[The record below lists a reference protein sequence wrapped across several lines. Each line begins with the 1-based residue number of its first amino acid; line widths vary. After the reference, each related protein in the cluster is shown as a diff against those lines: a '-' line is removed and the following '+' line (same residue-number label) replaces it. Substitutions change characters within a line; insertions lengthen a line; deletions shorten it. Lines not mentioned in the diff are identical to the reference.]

1 MIDMTPEVFAC
12 EAPAKGAGAARA
24 AAMAALVPQ
33 IETARLTLR
42 APRAEDFPLYA
53 EILCSDRGRYMGGP
67 FTRDEAWSDFTR
79 IVAAWLLRGHG
90 AWTVEVTET
99 GRIAGFVLLGFEPG
113 DLEPELGVIFRASG
127 EGQGFATEAA
137 IAARDFA
144 FGTLGWQT
152 LVSYI
157 APANARSIAV
167 ATRLGAVADG
177 EIVEDGEVTAV
188 YRYRTEGGA
197 A

>member
-90 AWTVEVTET
+90 AWTVEVTEA
-99 GRIAGFVLLGFEPG
+99 GRIAGFVLLGFV
-113 DLEPELGVIFRASG
+113 DDTV
-127 EGQGFATEAA
+127 T
-137 IAARDFA
+137 D
-144 FGTLGWQT
+144 
-152 LVSYI
+152 
-157 APANARSIAV
+157 
-167 ATRLGAVADG
+167 VADALAEEVEY
-177 EIVEDGEVTAV
+177 EIEFQVGRECSAW
-188 YRYRTEGGA
+188 
-197 A
+197 